1 MIFECSCQG
10 NGGTTHAARFQD
22 ATYGV
27 GQRVHTPMMADDMF
41 RCTICG
47 AEHKKPGKTLSKREE
62 KALREEKKAKA
73 KDEQERRRR

>member
-1 MIFECSCQG
+1 
-10 NGGTTHAARFQD
+10 
-22 ATYGV
+22 
-27 GQRVHTPMMADDMF
+27 MMADDMF